1 MDKLSFI
8 LDKRHMEL
16 VEYRYYKN
24 NKNILIIRLF
34 YINSTIFIESK
45 CHKGHSESIPLNEFL
60 TLYHP
65 MIKFTTNFKFCT
77 KCLLKFFHYNKST
90 FYTHFCEICDK
101 FYCSHNIGYILEFH
115 NLKLIE
121 VIVPKIDFI
130 FPLCPE
136 CGDVGIN
143 ELYCGNIKF
152 SNNFLLDIMNSY
164 QRCLRQLNEIENL
177 FNSLESKNY
186 FDIYPFYEHFMRMNY
201 LEILLCENL
210 MKTYKFFREKK
221 QMYYPILL
229 NIINIF
235 NFNKKIFFQKNQI
248 NKIKELKN
256 YFMGPINYF
265 VQSSLD
271 YINIKDDFS
280 IIPYYKVNF
289 KNAHLKYCKHYYF
302 ANCLFLPVIEKI
314 ILINKKRMIIFDY
327 MFNKIKK
334 FNYVLFK
341 DILTYYNNLFIIKKE
356 NYFLFY
362 ELDTKNDFIF
372 KGKYLFINDEVKYH
386 KYVMAKKDY

>member
-1 MDKLSFI
+1 
-8 LDKRHMEL
+8 MEL

-24 NKNILIIRLF
+24 NKNIPIIRLF

-101 FYCSHNIGYILEFH
+101 FYCSHNIGYVLEIH

-130 FPLCPE
+130 FPLCPK

-152 SNNFLLDIMNSY
+152 TNNFLLDIMNSY

-177 FNSLESKNY
+177 FNSLEAKNY
-186 FDIYPFYEHFMRMNY
+186 FDIYPFYDY
-201 LEILLCENL
+201 ENEL
-210 MKTYKFFREKK
+210 FR
-221 QMYYPILL
+221 
-229 NIINIF
+229 
-235 NFNKKIFFQKNQI
+235 NFI
-248 NKIKELKN
+248 
-256 YFMGPINYF
+256 M
-265 VQSSLD
+265 
-271 YINIKDDFS
+271 
-280 IIPYYKVNF
+280 
-289 KNAHLKYCKHYYF
+289 
-302 ANCLFLPVIEKI
+302 
-314 ILINKKRMIIFDY
+314 
-327 MFNKIKK
+327 
-334 FNYVLFK
+334 
-341 DILTYYNNLFIIKKE
+341 
-356 NYFLFY
+356 
-362 ELDTKNDFIF
+362 
-372 KGKYLFINDEVKYH
+372 
-386 KYVMAKKDY
+386 